1 MYKMHNKQRRLY
13 WKDKK
18 LCDTSGYFK
27 MDMNKYDENE
37 SDYYKSMDK
46 YVKLRY
52 NEITDKQIVEEEN
65 VWKLFWINWM
75 KWY

>member
-1 MYKMHNKQRRLY
+1 MP
-13 WKDKK
+13 KDKK
-18 LCDTSGYFK
+18 LCDSGGYFK
-27 MDMNKYDENE
+27 IDMNKYDKNE

-65 VWKLFWINWM
+65 VWKLFWIN
-75 KWY
+75 